1 MYTPLDTRVE
11 IVAGNAEGGMVS
23 VTIRDHGPGV
33 PEASLE
39 YLFNKFYRVPGSKS
53 GGTGLGLAIARAF
66 VEAHGGILN
75 ASNHP
80 EGGLSVSIIF
90 KTEN

>member
-1 MYTPLDTRVE
+1 VE

-23 VTIRDHGPGV
+23 VTIRDHGPGG
-33 PEASLE
+33 PYQKPAWSI
-39 YLFNKFYRVPGSKS
+39 YLTIYRVPGSKS